1 MLFERPGSEL
11 FDLALT
17 GTRFLAIAVLFCG
30 VNIFASGFF
39 TAYGNG
45 IISAAIS
52 MSRGLVMVITGIFL
66 LGWLLEMTGI
76 WLVPAFADAV
86 TLVLSFVMFARYK
99 GVYKYKIL

>member
-1 MLFERPGSEL
+1 M
-11 FDLALT
+11 
-17 GTRFLAIAVLFCG
+17 LFCG

-52 MSRGLVMVITGIFL
+52 MSRGLVMVIAGIFL

-86 TLVLSFVMFARYK
+86 TLVLTFVMFARYK
-99 GVYKYKIL
+99 DVYNYRII